1 MGRFSQTVP
10 SPHVRRGSTGLILVY
25 YCPWIFPWVTLL
37 SYNTLVISNFSQ
49 NHKKYSPIR
58 KNFFPNSAE
67 LTMSRQTILCII
79 IFTVW
84 GITPVIAASKK
95 VIYCHNPQ
103 YTGPIKEVFEMKATK
118 LEEDI
123 RRRQGYA
130 LNLPRLWFQIP

>member
-1 MGRFSQTVP
+1 
-10 SPHVRRGSTGLILVY
+10 
-25 YCPWIFPWVTLL
+25 
-37 SYNTLVISNFSQ
+37 
-49 NHKKYSPIR
+49 
-58 KNFFPNSAE
+58 
-67 LTMSRQTILCII
+67 MSRQTILCII
-79 IFTVW
+79 LFTVC

>member
-1 MGRFSQTVP
+1 
-10 SPHVRRGSTGLILVY
+10 
-25 YCPWIFPWVTLL
+25 
-37 SYNTLVISNFSQ
+37 
-49 NHKKYSPIR
+49 
-58 KNFFPNSAE
+58 
-67 LTMSRQTILCII
+67 MSRQTILCII
-79 IFTVW
+79 IFTVC

-103 YTGPIKEVFEMKATK
+103 YTVPIKEVFEMKATK